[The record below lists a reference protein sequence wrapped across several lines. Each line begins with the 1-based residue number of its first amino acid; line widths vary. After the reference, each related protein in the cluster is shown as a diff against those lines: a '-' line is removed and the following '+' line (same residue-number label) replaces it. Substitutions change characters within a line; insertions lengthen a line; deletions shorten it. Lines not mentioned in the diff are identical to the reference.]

1 MADNKNIGIK
11 NLPQVE
17 EVKAGDF
24 LLVEADDGTSIIDF
38 QDFVLGGDNT
48 THGFQISGL
57 QTDITGLSSS
67 IDTLSANTLRSGDV
81 IADLTVTDLTVT
93 ALTAANL
100 SATKIHVPNTVVQI
114 VYEKNNVQHSFTA
127 DASVETSISAAITPN
142 YKSSKILGQIVVN
155 GINITGLGGGGF
167 DVGRHDVTNNTFT
180 YIVSGYDDATG
191 SLDIYTGANHYFSP
205 YVITFEDTIPA
216 GSTQLRYILSADERD
231 GATMLINNSNGFGT
245 GIKHSFAILN
255 EIAQ

>member
-67 IDTLSANTLRSGDV
+67 IDTLSANTLRSGD
-81 IADLTVTDLTVT
+81 TVADLTVT

-114 VYEKNNVQHSFTA
+114 VYEKNNVQHSFTT

-155 GINITGLGGGGF
+155 GILISGAAGGGF

-180 YIVSGYDDATG
+180 YIVSGYDDGTG
-191 SLDIYTGANHYFSP
+191 SLDLYTGANHYFPP

-231 GATMLINNSNGFGT
+231 SSTMIINNSNGTGT

>member
-48 THGFQISGL
+48 THGFQISSL
-57 QTDITGLSSS
+57 QTDVN
-67 IDTLSANTLRSGDV
+67 DLSASVDNYHGGSGNLHCV
-81 IADLTVTDLTVT
+81 SLSAADGTIQSLS
-93 ALTAANL
+93 AANL
-100 SATKIHVPNTVVQI
+100 SAAKIHVPNTVVQI
-114 VYEKNNVQHSFTA
+114 VYEKNNVQHSFTT

-155 GINITGLGGGGF
+155 GILISGAAGGGF

-180 YIVSGYDDATG
+180 YIVSGYDDGTG
-191 SLDIYTGANHYFSP
+191 SLDLFTGANHYFSP

-216 GSTQLRYILSADERD
+216 GSTELRYILSADERD
-231 GATMLINNSNGFGT
+231 SSTMYINNSNGTGT

>member
-67 IDTLSANTLRSGDV
+67 IDTLSANTLRSGDA
-81 IADLTVTDLTVT
+81 IADLTVT

-100 SATKIHVPNTVVQI
+100 SAAKIHVPNTVVQI
-114 VYEKNNVQHSFTA
+114 VYEKNNVQQSFTA
-127 DASVETSISAAITPN
+127 TTAVETSISAAITPN
-142 YKSSKILGQIVVN
+142 YKSSKILGQIVIN
-155 GINITGLGGGGF
+155 GVHISAAGGGGF

-191 SLDIYTGANHYFSP
+191 SLDIYTEANHYFPP

-216 GSTQLRYILSADERD
+216 GSTQLRYILSADERNS
-231 GATMLINNSNGFGT
+231 ATMTINEYTGTGT
-245 GIKHSFAILN
+245 GIKYSFAILN

>member
-67 IDTLSANTLRSGDV
+67 IDTLSANTLRSGD
-81 IADLTVTDLTVT
+81 TVADLTVT

-114 VYEKNNVQHSFTA
+114 VYEKNNVQHSFTT

-155 GINITGLGGGGF
+155 GILISGAAGGGF

-180 YIVSGYDDATG
+180 YIVSGYDDGTG
-191 SLDIYTGANHYFSP
+191 SLDLYTGANHYFSP

-216 GSTQLRYILSADERD
+216 GSTELRYILSADERD
-231 GATMLINNSNGFGT
+231 SSTMIINNSNGTGT

>member
-67 IDTLSANTLRSGDV
+67 IDTLSANTLRSGD
-81 IADLTVTDLTVT
+81 TVADLTVT

-114 VYEKNNVQHSFTA
+114 VYEKNNVQHSFTT

-142 YKSSKILGQIVVN
+142 YKSSKILGQIVIN
-155 GINITGLGGGGF
+155 GILISGAAGGGF

-180 YIVSGYDDATG
+180 YIVSGYDDGTG
-191 SLDIYTGANHYFSP
+191 SLDLYTGANHYYSP

-231 GATMLINNSNGFGT
+231 SSTMIINNSNGTGT

>member
-67 IDTLSANTLRSGDV
+67 IDTLSANTLRSDK
-81 IADLTVTDLTVT
+81 TVASLTVT

-114 VYEKNNVQHSFTA
+114 VYEKNNVQQSFTA
-127 DASVETSISAAITPN
+127 TTAVETSISAAITPN
-142 YKSSKILGQIVVN
+142 YKSSKILGQIVIN
-155 GINITGLGGGGF
+155 GVHISGAAGGGF

-180 YIVSGYDDATG
+180 YIVSGYDDGTG
-191 SLDIYTGANHYFSP
+191 SLDLYTGANHYFPP

-231 GATMLINNSNGFGT
+231 SSTMTINEYTGTGT

>member
-67 IDTLSANTLRSGDV
+67 IDTLSANTLRSGD
-81 IADLTVTDLTVT
+81 TVADLTVT

-114 VYEKNNVQHSFTA
+114 VYEKNNVQHSFTT

-155 GINITGLGGGGF
+155 GILISGAAGGGF

-180 YIVSGYDDATG
+180 YIVSGYDDGTG
-191 SLDIYTGANHYFSP
+191 SLDLYTGANHYYSP

-231 GATMLINNSNGFGT
+231 RCVAATGAEDAIV
-245 GIKHSFAILN
+245 FA
-255 EIAQ
+255 AV

>member
-67 IDTLSANTLRSGDV
+67 IDTLSANTLRSGD
-81 IADLTVTDLTVT
+81 TVADLTVT

-114 VYEKNNVQHSFTA
+114 VYEKNNVQHSFTT

-155 GINITGLGGGGF
+155 GILISGAAGGGF

-180 YIVSGYDDATG
+180 YIVSGYDDGTG
-191 SLDIYTGANHYFSP
+191 SLDLYTGANHYYSP

-231 GATMLINNSNGFGT
+231 SSTMIINNSNGTGT

>member
-67 IDTLSANTLRSGDV
+67 IDTLSANTLRSGD
-81 IADLTVTDLTVT
+81 TVASLTVT

-114 VYEKNNVQHSFTA
+114 VYEKNNVQHSFTT

-155 GINITGLGGGGF
+155 GILISGAAGGGF

-180 YIVSGYDDATG
+180 YIVSGYDDGTG
-191 SLDIYTGANHYFSP
+191 SLDLYTGANHYYSP

-231 GATMLINNSNGFGT
+231 SSTMIINNSNGTGT

>member
-1 MADNKNIGIK
+1 M
-11 NLPQVE
+11 
-17 EVKAGDF
+17 
-24 LLVEADDGTSIIDF
+24 
-38 QDFVLGGDNT
+38 
-48 THGFQISGL
+48 
-57 QTDITGLSSS
+57 
-67 IDTLSANTLRSGDV
+67 RSDK
-81 IADLTVTDLTVT
+81 TVASLTVT

-114 VYEKNNVQHSFTA
+114 VYEKNNVQHSFTT

-155 GINITGLGGGGF
+155 GILISGAAGGGF

-180 YIVSGYDDATG
+180 YIVSGYDDGTG
-191 SLDIYTGANHYFSP
+191 SLDLYTGANHYYSP

-231 GATMLINNSNGFGT
+231 SSTMTINNSNGTGT

>member
-1 MADNKNIGIK
+1 M
-11 NLPQVE
+11 
-17 EVKAGDF
+17 
-24 LLVEADDGTSIIDF
+24 
-38 QDFVLGGDNT
+38 
-48 THGFQISGL
+48 
-57 QTDITGLSSS
+57 
-67 IDTLSANTLRSGDV
+67 RSGD
-81 IADLTVTDLTVT
+81 TVADLTVT

-114 VYEKNNVQHSFTA
+114 VYEKNNVQHSFTT

-155 GINITGLGGGGF
+155 GILISGAAGGGF

-180 YIVSGYDDATG
+180 YIVSGYDDGTG
-191 SLDIYTGANHYFSP
+191 SLDLYTGANHYYSP

-231 GATMLINNSNGFGT
+231 SSTMIINNSNGTGT